1 LNIHSRHFAAI
12 VRMSSPIFIAQIAVL
27 ANAVADTIIT
37 GHYKADHLAAIGLG
51 SAIWASIFIPMMG
64 VIQGLSP
71 IVARHFGADEPE
83 AIGRQMR
90 AGAWIAIGLAVPMV
104 IGFAFPDIFLAWA
117 QIPESVLP
125 LARRYLQW
133 LACGVPALMLARV
146 FYSFA
151 PAVNHPR
158 AVMAINVAALS
169 VKVPLSYG
177 FVHGAWG
184 LPELG
189 GPGCG
194 LASAISYWLMLAIV
208 VTLLRVDPSYQ
219 RFHIWNRSWRFD
231 GAAVRRILK
240 LGVPIGS
247 SIFIEVTSF
256 VFMALFLARL
266 GATVLGAQ
274 QIVAN
279 FAALMFMLP
288 LSLGIGTQVLIGQAL
303 GAKQPREA
311 RSIAYDGMRIA
322 AVCGSIVCVAIWL
335 GRAQIVS
342 MYTAEPAVAM
352 IVFELFP
359 ILVVFHWFDAVQCIA
374 TQALRGYQQTLIPM
388 LIYAVSLWGIGLG
401 VGYVF
406 AYATWPVSS
415 WLQPMGAK
423 GFWYAQAA
431 ALVVAAAALYWDLS
445 RVSRRTALEPTAS
458 RPARVEP
465 GST

>member
-1 LNIHSRHFAAI
+1 
-12 VRMSSPIFIAQIAVL
+12 
-27 ANAVADTIIT
+27 
-37 GHYKADHLAAIGLG
+37 
-51 SAIWASIFIPMMG
+51 
-64 VIQGLSP
+64 
-71 IVARHFGADEPE
+71 
-83 AIGRQMR
+83 
-90 AGAWIAIGLAVPMV
+90 
-104 IGFAFPDIFLAWA
+104 
-117 QIPESVLP
+117 
-125 LARRYLQW
+125 
-133 LACGVPALMLARV
+133 
-146 FYSFA
+146 
-151 PAVNHPR
+151 
-158 AVMAINVAALS
+158 
-169 VKVPLSYG
+169 
-177 FVHGAWG
+177 VHGAWG

-194 LASAISYWLMLAIV
+194 LASAVSYWLMLAIV

-303 GAKQPREA
+303 GAKQPRGA